1 MQNITNIFKKT
12 ALMIIAAVLSTGC
25 IFEKYEVSGLQNV
38 MIMLNVSTEGE
49 ITKAAEAP
57 TSDEMKINT
66 LRIYAFHGNRLCGHY
81 YQGTAYDGPILMDL
95 ELPEGES
102 DVDFYL
108 IANEAEMAYE
118 NDLVRIEERMT
129 RAQLETIK

>member
-12 ALMIIAAVLSTGC
+12 ALVIIAAVLSTGC

-49 ITKAAEAP
+49 ITKATEAP

-66 LRIYAFHGNRLCGHY
+66 LSIYAFHENRL
-81 YQGTAYDGPILMDL
+81 
-95 ELPEGES
+95 
-102 DVDFYL
+102 
-108 IANEAEMAYE
+108 
-118 NDLVRIEERMT
+118 
-129 RAQLETIK
+129 